1 MAIFSPSV
9 PRHSAR
15 ARRQGAYQ
23 KIADA
28 LVSGPLAGSTPDAI
42 AYPIPDVVAPDAI
55 AYPTPDGMALDA
67 TAYPIPDVVAPDAIA
82 YPTPDGVAPSPAPF
96 VDPEATSGFVPSLD
110 KVVVRP
116 ARTEPDETRY
126 GEAHNPD
133 EARCG
138 QFGRFDGSLLREA
151 ATPSSQFVAVR
162 NDVAM
167 RFSALAALSDL
178 AASFSWNHL

>member
-67 TAYPIPDVVAPDAIA
+67 TAYPIPDV
-82 YPTPDGVAPSPAPF
+82 VAPSPAPF

>member
-42 AYPIPDVVAPDAI
+42 AYP
-55 AYPTPDGMALDA
+55 TPDGMALDA

-82 YPTPDGVAPSPAPF
+82 YPIPDVVAPSPVPF

-116 ARTEPDETRY
+116 ARTEPDETRS
-126 GEAHNPD
+126 GEVHNPD

-138 QFGRFDGSLLREA
+138 QFGRFDGSLLREE